1 MHSLCRQ
8 NSPETL
14 PLKLQSLPV
23 TNASASIRSRCFY
36 TKHFLRR
43 KANQFKQQAFIVQP
57 TKRFS
62 IRDWTLFSATPLVR
76 RCHGV
81 EETQAPACCGALGA
95 RAVVSSAAETSSRV
109 RQAGRLADSP
119 FATKFLVTV
128 FARTAFSI
136 IALVRGRAAERPK
149 HRTLKAAR

>member
-81 EETQAPACCGALGA
+81 KETQAPACCGALGLWCHPPRR
-95 RAVVSSAAETSSRV
+95 RAVVSGRPADWLIRLSR
-109 RQAGRLADSP
+109 QNSWSP
-119 FATKFLVTV
+119 FLH
-128 FARTAFSI
+128 
-136 IALVRGRAAERPK
+136 GR
-149 HRTLKAAR
+149 HSLSLH